1 MKKLMIIPIFLAFGI
16 ALMQVAGVP
25 APSIVESFQASVAF
39 KRHVANGM
47 TPLEAGDL
55 SNVISLFHKWR
66 MIVAK
71 EFSIGAAFAD
81 FEPVQL
87 GTPTQTIVP
96 AHTVQLR
103 PPVDRVTLS
112 PMSTEAL
119 PSTLLSAATPAFT
132 PRSTR
137 AGTPVNNLS
146 PTGIG
151 IAIFASTGKDI
162 PAAALNPTNMATA
175 TTVTW
180 ATWTATVT
188 GVATNMATYTVRV
201 KPEPPS
207 PLLDRLI
214 KNKPSVWG
222 NKGFYVL
229 LGALYLTLL
238 GLFLRQILDT
248 VKRRS

>member
-16 ALMQVAGVP
+16 ALMQMAGVP
-25 APSIVESFQASVAF
+25 TPSIVESFQASVAF

-47 TPLEAGDL
+47 TPLEASDL
-55 SNVISLFHKWR
+55 SK
-66 MIVAK
+66 
-71 EFSIGAAFAD
+71 
-81 FEPVQL
+81 
-87 GTPTQTIVP
+87 
-96 AHTVQLR
+96 
-103 PPVDRVTLS
+103 
-112 PMSTEAL
+112 AL

-132 PRSTR
+132 PSSTR

-146 PTGIG
+146 PIGIG

-162 PAAALNPTNMATA
+162 PATALNPTNMATA

-188 GVATNMATYTVRV
+188 GVATNMATYTVGV